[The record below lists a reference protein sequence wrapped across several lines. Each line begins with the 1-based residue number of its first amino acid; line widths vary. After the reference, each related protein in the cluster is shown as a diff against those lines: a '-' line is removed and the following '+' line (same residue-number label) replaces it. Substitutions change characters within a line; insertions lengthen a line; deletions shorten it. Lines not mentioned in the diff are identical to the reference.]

1 MNAVQ
6 EQWEEDNSFSQEK
19 EAWRKEQQYHEFEN
33 NMNRYKK
40 ENESSILSFAR
51 DLYMVVTLF
60 KYPKCNYCGTDKSV
74 KYEDNS
80 KPYCNRCILTIR
92 RKHD

>member
-1 MNAVQ
+1 MRNKGLGASDVP
-6 EQWEEDNSFSQEK
+6 S
-19 EAWRKEQQYHEFEN
+19 
-33 NMNRYKK
+33 
-40 ENESSILSFAR
+40 
-51 DLYMVVTLF
+51 LF

-92 RKHD
+92 RKHDSE